1 MVSTP
6 KGKFCTIDDATKYG
20 IASIPKTRK
29 KLEKKRRSEEY
40 QEKQARLKND
50 FPHQLEL
57 TRVAC
62 NSFIRVLDAG
72 EPCISCGRFRC
83 GQRMEAGHC
92 KSVGS
97 HPELRFDLRNIYLQ
111 GSGCNQATSKRK
123 RSNLTIAKEYEKR
136 LAVKMGQEMV
146 DWLNGPH
153 EAKHYTCSDLVEL
166 RAIFNAERA
175 FIDKNG
181 RPSKNWRS
189 LHPLEE

>member
-6 KGKFCTIDDATKYG
+6 KGNFCCYDHATKYG

-29 KLEKKRRSEEY
+29 RLEKERRSEEF
-40 QEKQARLKND
+40 QEKQARLKKD
-50 FPHQLEL
+50 LPHQLEL
-57 TRVAC
+57 TRVVC

-72 EPCISCGRFRC
+72 EPCISCGRLRC
-83 GQRMEAGHC
+83 GHRMEAGHF

-97 HPELRFDLRNIYLQ
+97 HPELRFDPRNIYLQ

-153 EAKHYTCSDLVEL
+153 KAKHYTCADLVEL
-166 RAIFNAERA
+166 RAIFNAESR
-175 FIDKNG
+175 FIKDNG
-181 RPSKNWRS
+181 RPSKNWRKMEGIS
-189 LHPLEE
+189 